1 MSVFGGWVAWVYAL
15 SLICLLNITL
25 PPPPPPPWRSQVAFE
40 KPSFECVE
48 GQTDALLGL
57 KVTLTEPARY
67 ALTLRL
73 AAYDGTAK
81 QGHDYSSDQPYV
93 QFAKG
98 SRSGCIHT
106 GVHGPD
112 ISILNDDTYTGV
124 RTFRLQ
130 LEGTEEVTAAT
141 DQGGLCTV
149 TINEDDAKPVDLIP
163 ARFSQ
168 DKVEVLEKELAD
180 KKFRIETA
188 SAVAEN
194 ANITLRLHRIKD
206 GKRLLLKEFQSQIG
220 TGDRG
225 ATFQLSDVMSPKEL
239 SDAGI
244 ADNLLPGMDKEY
256 EIDAEAPPP
265 LFPASPRTLSIVAK
279 NDDGVP
285 NVQAGFTDLDGK
297 PVKTIQENKHY
308 RFTVAIDRP
317 VESDTTWDA
326 TIGDGHQKTPLIIPA
341 GETTCSREYSVPDN
355 NHRDPSHCGFRC
367 QPKGGCCKGQ
377 AGCQGDIRYEDD
389 EAAPG
394 DYLVILVN
402 NERLHEPNDT
412 IVQQVVESLQKNAIR
427 VYQSGVIVLNRDGE
441 SILKTPLDRP
451 SPSGAFRPFED
462 PAEDVAG
469 QMQRVLATIMAKRKD
484 AQRPDLRAVVVWPE
498 RDLSGASGLSPV
510 NTGVNEPISFLCV
523 DADTEYAQAI
533 RKAIL
538 PQANVSDSV
547 TVRSPKG
554 SELPEHM
561 ENIFQYG
568 RPPVLE
574 DLVP

>member
-48 GQTDALLGL
+48 GLTDALLGL

-285 NVQAGFTDLDGK
+285 RIVFL
-297 PVKTIQENKHY
+297 
-308 RFTVAIDRP
+308 
-317 VESDTTWDA
+317 
-326 TIGDGHQKTPLIIPA
+326 
-341 GETTCSREYSVPDN
+341 DN
-355 NHRDPSHCGFRC
+355 NHRDPSHRGFRC

-469 QMQRVLATIMAKRKD
+469 QMQRVLATIVAKRKD

-523 DADTEYAQAI
+523 DADAEYAQAI
-533 RKAIL
+533 RKAII